1 MGYSGNV
8 IHFVA
13 DKWLTP
19 SIKDIEHIDQ
29 DAVSTTY
36 KISEPSQKRPTD
48 WTVVLKSSS
57 FKESLIKFFVKS
69 WKDDSPAPF
78 F

>member
-13 DKWLTP
+13 DNWLTP
-19 SIKDIEHIDQ
+19 SVKDIEHVDW

-36 KISEPSQKRPTD
+36 KISKTSQKRPTD
-48 WTVVLKSSS
+48 WTVTLKNSS
-57 FKESLIKFFVKS
+57 FKESLIFL
-69 WKDDSPAPF
+69 
-78 F
+78 

>member
-1 MGYSGNV
+1 MGLSGNV

-29 DAVSTTY
+29 VVVST
-36 KISEPSQKRPTD
+36 I
-48 WTVVLKSSS
+48 
-57 FKESLIKFFVKS
+57 VKQG
-69 WKDDSPAPF
+69 KNRTN
-78 F
+78 

>member
-8 IHFVA
+8 INFVA

-69 WKDDSPAPF
+69 WKDDSPAPLF
-78 F
+78 